1 MLISTFI
8 FKFLFVLSITF
19 IVLRFGLELVS
30 KFTDDNP
37 EPMNITKTERVFIYL
52 AFAYIITFLIS

>member
-1 MLISTFI
+1 MITTFI

-19 IVLRFGLELVS
+19 ITLRFGLDLIA
-30 KFTDDNP
+30 KFTDENP
-37 EPMNITKTERVFIYL
+37 EPINVTKTERVFIYV

>member
-1 MLISTFI
+1 MVISTFI
-8 FKFLFVLSITF
+8 FKFLFILSIIF
-19 IVLRFGLELVS
+19 ITLRFGIELVA
-30 KFTDDNP
+30 KFTDENP